1 VKIDHFTLLEYLIL
15 QLLIMRWEYLIRKFE
30 NLIMQF
36 ITKTGSRGGGVL
48 VAVDE
53 SIPSSLIDSPP
64 NLEIIVVHA
73 AGANISYY
81 SVYSL
86 HPTQLQ

>member
-1 VKIDHFTLLEYLIL
+1 VGVFDKEICHLIYA
-15 QLLIMRWEYLIRKFE
+15 IYRKDR
-30 NLIMQF
+30 
-36 ITKTGSRGGGVL
+36 GSRGGVVL

-64 NLEIIVVHA
+64 ILEIIVVHA
-73 AGANISYY
+73 AGANMSYY

-86 HPTQLQ
+86 HHTQLQ

>member
-1 VKIDHFTLLEYLIL
+1 MTETWLSELVFDKEIL
-15 QLLIMRWEYLIRKFE
+15 PSHYAIYRKDR
-30 NLIMQF
+30 
-36 ITKTGSRGGGVL
+36 GSRGGGVL

-86 HPTQLQ
+86 HPTQLK